1 MPSLPGEE
9 GDSQQDAR
17 APGSFASVF
26 KGLAGA
32 TKLTKAPSGG
42 ALPSTQAAGLSVN
55 AQLAQ
60 QLKISAA
67 GTHGVPQQHVQALDQ
82 LKNGASVGD
91 RVAAAAA
98 LRQAI
103 IDYPLNP
110 VLDIWYAAKDLVEPA
125 YSESTRIA
133 GWELLTACVK
143 HPSSTG
149 LERKEFFQTICSIS
163 GSQDIKF
170 RLAALVELTR
180 SGRNISGF
188 DYEVFPLVSA
198 WLIITFDSVKSARSN
213 AKKSGSRVKGKNN
226 NLPEEENFIGLFAFL
241 KDLIKF
247 NISAANEEAVDTL
260 VGSLLR
266 ICMAASV
273 EEDLGACIDVLE
285 SIVTYGAIPPT
296 KHRECV
302 RVLSSIHCLVPSLEK
317 ASWHT
322 FRVLC
327 RSHNGAATVR
337 QLIEVLGATPET
349 TEQNDIKKRNVREL
363 RGAISILQK
372 LVAKSSEKGYPAIP
386 FSLLVDGLCKAVCS
400 TPNWRIQL
408 DVLRLLNVLFEDDDT
423 AVNPILGEEDWA
435 PLLDVAVAC
444 ASTAIGQN
452 VTADDAAKSSGVRED
467 SVAAEI
473 AITEEVLKLVS
484 RIEILINTSVTPL
497 LQREDCIDFLAK
509 LHHLLPDSAA
519 LAVLD
524 YYKEFRCCFPSDADW
539 EIKLESVLH
548 DFFSDKGRS
557 TEVRSRA
564 LQIVTELYDM
574 IELIGD
580 HIEPGFVPELIRRLL
595 VGVSEEAN
603 VLLLEELMN
612 FSCAVATTASYEL
625 FCTIVDTLLRV
636 ISGDRLRAPMEPET
650 TSSASSSTQGGLPP
664 TTPSNVVVRGYVKLF
679 VNVMGHDSA
688 KAIHLFETLVAV
700 SKMATCELDARL
712 TAMKMLFRLRADWA
726 NRIFLLYDTE
736 SIPMAAK
743 IVRTE
748 ATMLRKQAEEAALN
762 NRHAKTDGGSSVR
775 PTRGT
780 SFSQLHP
787 SDRLQSTRSS
797 SGVRPAPAH
806 YQPLWLLPD
815 TEALPPNT
823 SQLAS
828 PVLFSGRSK
837 VDEVSAGDESGPGC
851 SILRTSLW
859 LEAILGLLREGCD
872 WEVYSFMLVHLPSQ
886 LSNHALFGMAIAEM
900 QELRRVVCE
909 QLRTNSLPEPPNA
922 FGLRRADVAICY
934 FQSLTM
940 ILSYHHHFQKPEE
953 DDIVRTFVQG
963 IAHWERSAK
972 ICIHALSICCHELP
986 SSTSKMLVTMLSKMS
1001 QIITQPYV
1009 AMHILE
1015 FLTCLS
1021 RLPQLYAN
1029 FHQEEFRIV
1038 FGICFRYLQYAR
1050 EKRQAHKTHVQND
1063 AQTLTPGHVDL
1074 RSPPNA
1080 ADDLPQYVY
1089 ALAYHVIVFWF
1100 LALKLPDRATHVG
1113 WIAKNL
1119 FMDADGSQA
1128 SDEQAQTTIDFMQR
1142 VTYADVV
1149 ESAADPLF
1157 TPERFGPI
1165 NKRRWLI
1172 GNSIVT
1178 IEQATASGWAQIT
1191 KRHPSGTSSYMIRE
1205 NFQQP
1210 PPHQKGLGDYGRDE
1224 KTALANDILPNH
1236 LLVSLLTSLPQGHD
1250 HTRPIP
1256 LPDDDAVQRA
1266 IRMFDHNSTIDG
1278 HKVGVIYIGEK
1289 QTHETEILANVS
1301 GSSDYVEFLNS
1312 LGTLTKLKGAT
1323 FNTQGLD
1330 RQYGTDGEYAFC
1342 WRDRVTE
1349 MVFHVTTQMP
1359 TNTEHD
1365 PGCTLK
1371 KRHIGNDFVNIIF
1384 NDSGFPFKFDT
1395 FPSEFNYVNIVITPE
1410 SRGSFVATRQQA
1422 ASEVEQTSFYKVQ
1435 VMSKPGFPEIS
1446 PASDTKIVSLRAL
1459 PAFIRLLA
1467 LNASV
1472 FSLVWSTRDSGG
1484 DNISPWRNRLR
1495 EIIRL
1500 RQKFGLRSTAV
1511 TSSAGY
1517 TPPPSGSSNFGNQP
1531 GAHSLHAT
1539 QSFAQPQHDGL
1550 RVGNAMRDSFS
1561 TLRRSSV
1568 ATFFSSNSDQPTQ
1581 PASQRSSL
1589 ASTTNSDTTEV
1600 NHGSTESV
1608 VDSVDFSKWA

>member
-1 MPSLPGEE
+1 MPSSPGEE
-9 GDSQQDAR
+9 GASQQDAR

-26 KGLAGA
+26 KGLTGA
-32 TKLTKAPSGG
+32 TKLTKLPGG
-42 ALPSTQAAGLSVN
+42 GPVPPVQPAELFVS
-55 AQLAQ
+55 AQVAQ
-60 QLKISAA
+60 QLKASAPI
-67 GTHGVPQQHVQALDQ
+67 THGVPQQHVQALNQ
-82 LKNGASVGD
+82 LRNGATVSE

-98 LRQAI
+98 LRQAV

-110 VLDIWYAAKDLVEPA
+110 VLDIWYAAKDLVDSTN
-125 YSESTRIA
+125 SEGTRAA
-133 GWELLTACVK
+133 GWELLTACVR

-149 LERKEFFQTICSIS
+149 LERKEFFQTISS
-163 GSQDIKF
+163 NTSPQDFKF
-170 RLAALVELTR
+170 QLAALAELTR
-180 SGRNISGF
+180 NGRNISGF
-188 DYEVFPLVSA
+188 DYEVFPLLST
-198 WLIITFDSVKSARSN
+198 WLMQAFNAVKSARSA
-213 AKKSGSRVKGKNN
+213 AKRSGLRFKGKTIL
-226 NLPEEENFIGLFAFL
+226 LPEEENFINLFASIR
-241 KDLIKF
+241 DLIKF
-247 NISAANEEAVDTL
+247 NISAANEEAVESL
-260 VGSLLR
+260 VDSLLK
-266 ICMAASV
+266 ICMTASV
-273 EEDLGACIDVLE
+273 EDDLRACIDVLE
-285 SIVTYGAIPPT
+285 SIVTYGAIPQT
-296 KHRECV
+296 KHKNCV
-302 RVLSSIHCLVPSLEK
+302 HVLSSIHSLVPSLEK

-337 QLIEVLGATPET
+337 QLIEVLSTTPEREEKQET
-349 TEQNDIKKRNVREL
+349 KKQNVREL
-363 RGAISILQK
+363 RGALSILQK

-386 FSLLVDGLCKAVCS
+386 FTLLVDGLSKAVDS
-400 TPNWRIQL
+400 TSSWRVQL
-408 DVLRLLNVLFEDDDT
+408 DVLRLLNVLFEDEGT
-423 AVNPILGEEDWA
+423 QVNTILSDEDWA
-435 PLLDVAVAC
+435 PLLQVAVAC
-444 ASTAIGQN
+444 AGIAIGQN
-452 VTADDAAKSSGVRED
+452 STREEVVKSPNAREEFLTP
-467 SVAAEI
+467 EI
-473 AITEEVLKLVS
+473 TITDEVLKLVS
-484 RIEILINTSVTPL
+484 RIEMLINTSVTPL

-509 LHHLLPDSAA
+509 LHQLLPDSAA

-539 EIKLESVLH
+539 ETKLESVLH

-574 IELIGD
+574 IELIDD

-595 VGVSEEAN
+595 VGVSEETD
-603 VLLLEELMN
+603 VLLLEELMA
-612 FSCAVATTASYEL
+612 FSCAVATTANYEL
-625 FCTIVDTLLRV
+625 FRTIVDTLRGV
-636 ISGDRLRAPMEPET
+636 IGGERLRTPMEPET
-650 TSSASSSTQGGLPP
+650 TSSASSSTQDTTRGLQS
-664 TTPSNVVVRGYVKLF
+664 TTPSNVVAKGYVRLF

-688 KAIHLFETLVAV
+688 KAIHLFETLVV
-700 SKMATCELDARL
+700 MSKLETCEVDARL

-743 IVRTE
+743 LVRTE
-748 ATMLRKQAEEAALN
+748 AALVRKQAEEAAQGS
-762 NRHAKTDGGSSVR
+762 RHSKTDGVGPVR
-775 PTRGT
+775 PSRGT
-780 SFSQLHP
+780 SFSQLHS
-787 SDRLQSTRSS
+787 SDRLQATARSS
-797 SGVRPAPAH
+797 SGVRPLQAH
-806 YQPLWLLPD
+806 NQPMWILPD
-815 TEALPPNT
+815 PEALPPNT

-828 PVLFSGRSK
+828 PVLFSTSP
-837 VDEVSAGDESGPGC
+837 EPGTASEDQAAATDVC
-851 SILRTSLW
+851 VLRTSLW
-859 LEAILGLLREGCD
+859 LEAVLELLKEGSD

-886 LSNHALFGMAIAEM
+886 LSNHALFKMAIPQM
-900 QELRRVVCE
+900 QELRRLVCE
-909 QLRTNSLPEPPNA
+909 QLRNNSLPEPPSTH
-922 FGLRRADVAICY
+922 GLRRADVAICY

-940 ILSYHHHFQKPEE
+940 ILSYHHHFQKAEE

-1050 EKRQAHKTHVQND
+1050 EKRQVHKPYTQ
-1063 AQTLTPGHVDL
+1063 AETQASEAGHPDI
-1074 RSPPNA
+1074 RPIPNA
-1080 ADDLPQYVY
+1080 TDDLPQYVY
-1089 ALAYHVIVFWF
+1089 ALAYHVIVYWF
-1100 LALKLPDRATHVG
+1100 LALKLPDRAAHVG

-1157 TPERFGPI
+1157 TSERFGPI
-1165 NKRRWLI
+1165 NKRRWLV

-1205 NFQQP
+1205 NYQQP
-1210 PPHQKGLGDYGRDE
+1210 PPHQKGLGDLGRDE
-1224 KTALANDILPNH
+1224 DAALANDILPNH

-1266 IRMFDHNSTIDG
+1266 IRMFDHNSTVDG
-1278 HKVGVIYIGEK
+1278 HKVGVIYIGEN

-1301 GSSDYVEFLNS
+1301 GSSDYVEFLNR
-1312 LGTLTKLKGAT
+1312 LGTLTKLKGAS

-1330 RQYGTDGEYAFC
+1330 RQYGTDGEYTFC

-1359 TNTEHD
+1359 TNIEHD

-1384 NDSGFPFKFDT
+1384 NDSGSPFKFDT
-1395 FPSEFNYVNIVITPE
+1395 FPSDFNYVNIVITPE

-1422 ASEVEQTSFYKVQ
+1422 ASGVQQTSFYKVQ

-1446 PASDTKIVSLRAL
+1446 PASDTKIVSLKAL

-1472 FSLVWSTRDSGG
+1472 FCLVWSTRDSGG

-1500 RQKFGLRSTAV
+1500 REKFGLK
-1511 TSSAGY
+1511 SA
-1517 TPPPSGSSNFGNQP
+1517 T
-1531 GAHSLHAT
+1531 
-1539 QSFAQPQHDGL
+1539 AQPQHDTL

-1568 ATFFSSNSDQPTQ
+1568 ATFFSNNSEQPPQ
-1581 PASQRSSL
+1581 HVSQRSSL
-1589 ASTTNSDTTEV
+1589 ASTTNSDTAELNNASAV
-1600 NHGSTESV
+1600 ESV